1 MNIIDKNEY
10 QTILNLYNEGCPRS
24 VIAKKYGVSRSQIDT
39 ILKRCGVED
48 IIKPTKKIPET
59 EHQKIID
66 MYLNGS
72 SQSEIGKLY
81 GVSRVSISNIIH
93 SYKIEHRNPSSKSQF
108 SKEDLQYM
116 CQLYDDGM
124 TCKQVADT
132 LGVSESL
139 INYWFKKLNKKTRS
153 NTINSRKY
161 TLDEH
166 YFDIIDTQDK
176 AYILGFLY
184 SDGCN
189 FTDANRIIL
198 CLQDQD
204 KHILDSIKECV
215 GTNAPL
221 YFNKLNE
228 KNAKHKN
235 TYSLTMRSK
244 HMSKV
249 LSDMGMVKAKSLIL
263 KFPTNISKEM
273 LPHFIRGFFDG
284 DGVFPTDKTNYTL
297 GILGTEDF
305 CIVLQSILKENG
317 IESDIKNVNDPSNS
331 TRQLYIRRKENSK
344 KFLEYIYKDA
354 NLYLFRKHDLYL
366 KKYVNNPLVA

>member
-1 MNIIDKNEY
+1 
-10 QTILNLYNEGCPRS
+10 
-24 VIAKKYGVSRSQIDT
+24 
-39 ILKRCGVED
+39 
-48 IIKPTKKIPET
+48 
-59 EHQKIID
+59 
-66 MYLNGS
+66 MYLTGS
-72 SQSEIGKLY
+72 TQSEIGKLY

-108 SKEDLQYM
+108 SEEDLKYM
-116 CQLYDDGM
+116 CQLYDDGL
-124 TCKQVADT
+124 TCEQVASV

-166 YFDIIDTQDK
+166 YFDVIDTQDK

-189 FTDANRIIL
+189 FTDANRIL
-198 CLQDQD
+198 LSLQEEDR
-204 KHILDSIKECV
+204 HILESIKECV
-215 GTNAPL
+215 QTNAPL
-221 YFNKLNE
+221 YLNE
-228 KNAKHKN
+228 EHKKNTKHKN
-235 TYSLTMRSK
+235 QYVLTMRSK

-249 LSDMGMVKAKSLIL
+249 SSDMGMVKAKSLIL
-263 KFPTNISKEM
+263 EFPTNITKELM
-273 LPHFIRGFFDG
+273 PHFIRGYFDG
-284 DGVFPTDKTNYTL
+284 DGVFPRNKTSYTL
-297 GILGTEDF
+297 GILGTENF
-305 CIVLQSILKENG
+305 CIVLQSILEENG

-344 KFLEYIYKDA
+344 KFLEYIYKEA
-354 NLYLFRKHDLYL
+354 NLYLFRKYDLYL

>member
-24 VIAKKYGVSRSQIDT
+24 VIAKKYGVSRSQINT
-39 ILKRCGVED
+39 VLKRCGVED
-48 IIKPTKKIPET
+48 IVKPTKKIPET
-59 EHQKIID
+59 EHQKIIN

-72 SQSEIGKLY
+72 TQNEIGKLY
-81 GVSRVSISNIIH
+81 GVGRVSISNIIH

-124 TCKQVADT
+124 TCEQVADT

-166 YFDIIDTQDK
+166 YFDTIDTQDK

-189 FTDANRIIL
+189 FTDANKIL
-198 CLQDQD
+198 LSLQEEDR
-204 KHILDSIKECV
+204 HILESMKECV
-215 GTNAPL
+215 KTNAPL
-221 YFNKLNE
+221 YLNMAR
-228 KNAKHKN
+228 KRNPRHKN
-235 TYSLTMRSK
+235 QYILAMRSK
-244 HMSKV
+244 YMSKV

-263 KFPTNISKEM
+263 EFPTNISEDM
-273 LPHFIRGFFDG
+273 LPHFIRGYFDG
-284 DGVFPTDKTNYTL
+284 DGVFPRSMTSYTL
-297 GILGTEDF
+297 GVLGTENF